1 MRKVLANLFRL
12 LFKIPFFEKR
22 FFGFHKRIFAP
33 FKLFKGVTQTIKFKN
48 KIFLELQVNDWIQ
61 ENIFF
66 LDKYEESELKFI
78 KKSINKGDVFI
89 DIGANIGIHSLFAS
103 NLVGEKGKVIS
114 FEPFSINYNSLIK
127 NISLNNSR
135 NIVLEKL
142 AISAKES
149 LVNIFYNCK
158 DYNFGMASSYLTNYT
173 NSEKVKSTT
182 LDLYLKNKSFD
193 RIDFI
198 KLDIEGGEYPALL
211 GMENILK
218 KYHPILLV
226 EILDNNTLTQ
236 SDNEENIISFLKNIG
251 YVKYFIKDSGELS
264 LIEKNNSRMN
274 YAFIKD

>member
-211 GMENILK
+211 GMKNSLK

-236 SDNEENIISFLKNIG
+236 SDNEKNIINFFKKIG
-251 YVKYFIKDSGELS
+251 YVKYFIKNNGELS
-264 LIEKNNSRMN
+264 LVEKNNSRMN
-274 YAFIKD
+274 YAFIKN